1 MNESPSHLEGGVKMV
16 WILEGRLDDAGRQ
29 WIFLNV
35 ATTRAVARDWAGD
48 YREAGFAVRMSR
60 RMVWDR

>member
-1 MNESPSHLEGGVKMV
+1 MRETPSHPKGGVKMV
-16 WILEGRLDDAGRQ
+16 WILEGKLEGEYAN
-29 WIFLNV
+29 WVFLNV

-60 RMVWDR
+60 RKVWDR